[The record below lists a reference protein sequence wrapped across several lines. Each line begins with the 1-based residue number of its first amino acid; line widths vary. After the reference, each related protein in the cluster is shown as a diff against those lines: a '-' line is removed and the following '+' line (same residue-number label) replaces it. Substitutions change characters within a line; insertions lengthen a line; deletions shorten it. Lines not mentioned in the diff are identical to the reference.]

1 MKKRLTFSFLPWAAA
16 AGACIG
22 GGFAHGQEPAAPV
35 PADGSV
41 LVAGEDE
48 ELVASNSVH
57 EGPLP
62 VLVRD
67 IAADKQAQTGIL

>member
-41 LVAGEDE
+41 LAAGESAAEPAAVVEDGAIADE
-48 ELVASNSVH
+48 AAA
-57 EGPLP
+57 PAMRT
-62 VLVRD
+62 VRR
-67 IAADKQAQTGIL
+67 